1 MNLKLI
7 VVLKKVYGSK
17 DMNEVRVNLMHFI
30 PRVKEYIEI
39 RGSKYCVIK
48 VTHCYG
54 SDSHHIELLVS
65 EII

>member
-1 MNLKLI
+1 
-7 VVLKKVYGSK
+7 
-17 DMNEVRVNLMHFI
+17 MNEVRVNLIYFI

-39 RGSKYCVIK
+39 RGSKYCVVK